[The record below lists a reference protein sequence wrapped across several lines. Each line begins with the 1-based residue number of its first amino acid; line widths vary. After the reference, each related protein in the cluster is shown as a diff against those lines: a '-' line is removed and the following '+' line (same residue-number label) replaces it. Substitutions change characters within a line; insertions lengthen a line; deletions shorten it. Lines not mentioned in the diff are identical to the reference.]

1 MLLIGS
7 YKEQCDAEV
16 ARERQRLATD
26 ARSAEQQRDAV
37 AATAKRDA
45 EQRLSDLQRRYDEER
60 RSTAVRVVFCART
73 ERRIRSVAR
82 VGSGTGLALNVVL
95 VMLRGE

>member
-1 MLLIGS
+1 MVVVLSVVCTVRGCGCGWCS

-26 ARSAEQQRDAV
+26 ARSAEQQRDAA

-45 EQRLSDLQRRYDEER
+45 EQRLSEVQRRYDDER
-60 RSTAVRVVFCART
+60 RSTAVRFWVFCFFCLLAFVVVF
-73 ERRIRSVAR
+73 VF
-82 VGSGTGLALNVVL
+82 N
-95 VMLRGE
+95 